1 MFVEIV
7 EINVPH
13 VVHQQIPLIPFGFV
27 WIVIENI
34 IQNVHVAA
42 KLKKDNL
49 ELVRSAIPVIR

>member
-13 VVHQQIPLIPFGFV
+13 VVHQQIPLILFGFV

-34 IQNVHVAA
+34 IQNVLVAD
-42 KLKKDNL
+42 KPKKDKS
-49 ELVRSAIPVIR
+49 ELVRFAIPVIR